1 LPIGVVKMKS
11 RVWILLY
18 VVLLLLLFF
27 LEFKTKAYAPQAS
40 MAHGYEIQKS
50 SGLDQLMQTYTQPLD
65 VNGLS
70 NQQWGIV
77 FKKVKKEIKVKTLKR
92 MKLTEVSLKGKTIC
106 IEKGC
111 FKLLGIF
118 RGPQGYRVSFYEAKA
133 KEKIKEFSKG
143 EIMREPIGIKTI
155 RHNEVVLSEI
165 NSTREWSLK
174 LFDINS
180 SKYKPKE
187 FE

>member
-1 LPIGVVKMKS
+1 LRIGVVKMKS

-18 VVLLLLLFF
+18 VVLLLLIFF
-27 LEFKTKAYAPQAS
+27 WEFKTKEYAPQAS
-40 MAHGYEIQKS
+40 TLYTFEMENNSELAKLIE
-50 SGLDQLMQTYTQPLD
+50 TYTQPLD
-65 VNGLS
+65 VNGVS

-77 FKKVKKEIKVKTLKR
+77 FKKVKKEVKVKELNTT
-92 MKLTEVSLKGKTIC
+92 KLTEVTLKDKTIC

-118 RGPQGYRVSFYEAKA
+118 RGTQGYKVSFYEAKA

-143 EIMREPIGIKTI
+143 EIMKKPIRIKNI

-165 NSTREWSLK
+165 NSTREWGLK

-180 SKYKPKE
+180 SQYKPKD